1 MGLVLPGILILI
13 DEIEQD
19 ESVAGKVNDVVR
31 NAGRMVEIRLE
42 VALREQQA
50 RNSCRVARLKLSLS
64 EHEQT
69 RHIDL
74 SHKF

>member
-42 VALREQQA
+42 HDLREQQA
-50 RNSCRVARLKLSLS
+50 RNSCLSRRKKLSLS

-74 SHKF
+74 SHSF